1 MNLLNVLLTASVS
14 FGLGAIPFSWI
25 IGRMLQ
31 GIDIRATGSGNV
43 GATNLAR
50 VTGYGPAVA
59 ALLLDAGKGVAAVL
73 FARWTAGGTGQEA
86 SVLPALGGALAVLG
100 HNFTPFLRF
109 KGGKGVATGAGVFG
123 VLAPWALV
131 SSLAIFLSIVLISRL
146 VSLGSVAAAAALPV
160 AVLLI
165 YDSTPVTV
173 VALGIAALVVYRHR
187 SNLVRIR
194 RGTEDRITEPSSRA
208 GRA

>member
-1 MNLLNVLLTASVS
+1 MNPLTVLLTASVS
-14 FGLGAIPFSWI
+14 FALGAIPFSWV

-31 GIDIRATGSGNV
+31 GVDIRSTGSGNV

-50 VTGYGPAVA
+50 ATGFGPGFA

-73 FARWTAGGTGQEA
+73 FARWLAGTGQEA
-86 SVLPALGGALAVLG
+86 SVLPALAGALTVLG
-100 HNFTPFLRF
+100 HNFTPILRF

-131 SSLAIFLSIVLISRL
+131 ISLAVFLSIVLTSRL

-160 AVLLI
+160 AVLLL

-173 VALGIAALVVYRHR
+173 VAFGVAALVVLRHR
-187 SNLVRIR
+187 SNLLRIR
-194 RGTEDRITEPSSRA
+194 RGTEDRITETS
-208 GRA
+208 GRPGSA

>member
-1 MNLLNVLLTASVS
+1 MSPLTVLLTAAVS

-25 IGRMLQ
+25 IGRMMQ
-31 GIDIRATGSGNV
+31 GVDIRSTGSGNV

-50 VTGYGPAVA
+50 AIGFGPGVA
-59 ALLLDAGKGVAAVL
+59 ALLLDAVKGVAAVL
-73 FARWTAGGTGQEA
+73 FARWIAGTGQEA
-86 SVLPALGGALAVLG
+86 SLLPALAGALAVIG

-123 VLAPWALV
+123 VLAPLALV
-131 SSLAIFLSIVLISRL
+131 AALATFLSIVLVSRL

-173 VALGIAALVVYRHR
+173 AAFGVAALVVLRHR
-187 SNLVRIR
+187 ANLLRIR
-194 RGTEDRITEPSSRA
+194 RGTEDRITDTDRRSGSA
-208 GRA
+208 

>member
-1 MNLLNVLLTASVS
+1 MSPLTVLLTASVS

-25 IGRMLQ
+25 IGRMMQ
-31 GIDIRATGSGNV
+31 GVDIRSTGSGNV

-50 VTGYGPAVA
+50 AVGFGPGVA
-59 ALLLDAGKGVAAVL
+59 ALLLDAAKGVAAVL
-73 FARWTAGGTGQEA
+73 FARWIAGTGQEA
-86 SVLPALGGALAVLG
+86 SLLPALAGALAVIG

-123 VLAPWALV
+123 ALAPWALV
-131 SSLAIFLSIVLISRL
+131 SALAVFLSIVLVSRL

-173 VALGIAALVVYRHR
+173 AAFGVAALVVLRHR
-187 SNLVRIR
+187 ANLLRIR
-194 RGTEDRITEPSSRA
+194 RGTEDRITDTDRRSGSA
-208 GRA
+208 

>member
-1 MNLLNVLLTASVS
+1 MSPLTVLLTAAVS

-25 IGRMLQ
+25 IGRMMQ
-31 GIDIRATGSGNV
+31 GVDIRSTGSGNV

-50 VTGYGPAVA
+50 ATGFGPGVA
-59 ALLLDAGKGVAAVL
+59 ALLLDAVKGVAAVL
-73 FARWTAGGTGQEA
+73 FARWIAGTGQEA
-86 SVLPALGGALAVLG
+86 SLLPALAGALAVIG

-123 VLAPWALV
+123 ALAPWALV
-131 SSLAIFLSIVLISRL
+131 SALAVFLSIVLISRL

-173 VALGIAALVVYRHR
+173 AAFGVAALVVLRHR
-187 SNLVRIR
+187 ANLLRIR
-194 RGTEDRITEPSSRA
+194 RGTEDRITDTDRRSGSA
-208 GRA
+208 